1 MKFRSSVF
9 SIALASLVSLPVSA
23 GESREERVA
32 RVVKIV
38 LDVQFD
44 KGEQAAIEHIQGC
57 YLANPGLHLVK
68 LEACVA
74 QDVAYS
80 LFSVR
85 LYKRQKESVVQPDYI
100 AFKTMK
106 ARTLAVTMRAGLND
120 EQANIFITQV
130 ADMAYPVLVEEIKIR
145 ESKKKTQSE

>member
-44 KGEQAAIEHIQGC
+44 KGEQAAIEQ
-57 YLANPGLHLVK
+57 
-68 LEACVA
+68 
-74 QDVAYS
+74 
-80 LFSVR
+80 
-85 LYKRQKESVVQPDYI
+85 
-100 AFKTMK
+100 
-106 ARTLAVTMRAGLND
+106 
-120 EQANIFITQV
+120 
-130 ADMAYPVLVEEIKIR
+130 IR
-145 ESKKKTQSE
+145 